1 MPDRIFDALGI
12 GSGRKFYMRD
22 FRNAYKFRPHVNPV
36 RQKFQGYVNFI
47 FNRELLPGLFADGDA
62 GQTEFRTTISSLVR
76 TAELPGVE
84 FKTETYNSYNR
95 KRIVNTGVEYQPV
108 SMTVYDTVG
117 NEWLA
122 VLMKYFAYHYMDP
135 RNEQQSPNDRDIAGW
150 YSSAGGTD
158 FVNSAFGKAG
168 ESSFNSNRAGYN
180 PNANAHFFER
190 IDYVLYHGNK
200 GVQYS
205 IINPV
210 LTSFKSAELDY
221 TASDFRDFQ
230 MSFEYEKFTVHNAVN
245 FGLSNEDLDRFENV
259 GDLEGP
265 AFQADTNISDISLA
279 TRELPVLGVTTNS
292 PAERGRTG
300 QPNSFSPEG
309 QGVGTVNVVDTEI
322 NQAGEIVATGPG
334 TPQDPQT
341 QSVPATY
348 GQSASISTQ
357 TGNEDT
363 NPFVDVLL
371 DTGASAVATAIAGG
385 DVRDA
390 ALSTAVGGATS
401 LVGQAARNLITG
413 NSPNQP
419 PEDLPPPPGGG

>member
-47 FNRELLPGLFADGDA
+47 FNRELLPGLFANGDA

-76 TAELPGVE
+76 TAELPGVN
-84 FKTETYNSYNR
+84 FQTETFNSYNR
-95 KRIVNTGVEYQPV
+95 KRIVNTGVEYEPV
-108 SMTVYDTVG
+108 NITVYDTVG

-135 RNEQQSPNDRDIAGW
+135 RNKQQAPNDRDIAGW
-150 YSSAGGTD
+150 FSSAGGVE
-158 FVNSAFGKAG
+158 FVNSAFGKSG
-168 ESSFNSNRAGYN
+168 ESAFDSNRAGYN

-210 LTSFKSAELDY
+210 LTSFKAAELDY

-230 MSFEYEKFTVHNAVN
+230 LSFEYERFTVHNVVN
-245 FGLSNEDLDRFENV
+245 FGLSEEDLDRFENV
-259 GDLEGP
+259 SSLQGP
-265 AFQADTNISDISLA
+265 AFDGDPTVAEVSLA

-292 PAERGRTG
+292 PAERPRTG
-300 QPNSFSPEG
+300 QPGSYSPENRG
-309 QGVGTVNVVDTEI
+309 AGTVTVIDTEI
-322 NQAGEIVATGPG
+322 NDAGEIIATGPG
-334 TPQDPQT
+334 VQQDAQT

-348 GQSASISTQ
+348 GEAAVIGTESGEPDS
-357 TGNEDT
+357 

-371 DTGASAVATAIAGG
+371 NTGASAVASAIAGG
-385 DVRDA
+385 NIRSA
-390 ALSTAVGGATS
+390 AIGAAVGGATTV
-401 LVGQAARNLITG
+401 LGQAARNLITG
-413 NSPNQP
+413 SSPNQP
-419 PEDLPPPPGGG
+419 PEDLPPPPGG

>member
-47 FNRELLPGLFADGDA
+47 FNRELLPGLFANGDA

-76 TAELPGVE
+76 SAELPSVS
-84 FKTETYNSYNR
+84 FQTKTFNSYNR

-135 RNEQQSPNDRDIAGW
+135 RNTQQSPNDRDISGW
-150 YSSAGGTD
+150 ISGAGGID
-158 FVNSAFGKAG
+158 YVNSAFGKTG
-168 ESSFNSNRAGYN
+168 ESGFDSNRAGYN
-180 PNANAHFFER
+180 PNATPHFFER

-200 GVQYS
+200 GIQYS

-210 LTSFKSAELDY
+210 LTSFKAAELDY
-221 TASDFRDFQ
+221 TSSEFRDFQ
-230 MSFEYEKFTVHNAVN
+230 MSFEYEKFTVHNVLN
-245 FGLSNEDLDRFENV
+245 FGLSEEDLDRFENV
-259 GDLEGP
+259 SSIQGP
-265 AFQADTNISDISLA
+265 AFDGDPSVADISLA

-292 PAERGRTG
+292 PAERPRTG
-300 QPNSFSPEG
+300 QPSSSIPEN
-309 QGVGTVNVVDTEI
+309 QGAGTVNIVDTEI
-322 NQAGEIVATGPG
+322 NNAGEIVIIGPG
-334 TPQDPQT
+334 AQQDPQT
-341 QSVPATY
+341 SAPSATY
-348 GQSASISTQ
+348 GAAVTIGTESGAP
-357 TGNEDT
+357 GT

-371 DTGASAVATAIAGG
+371 NTGASAIATAIAGG
-385 DVRDA
+385 NVRDA
-390 ALSTAVGGATS
+390 ALSTAVGGVTT
-401 LVGQAARNLITG
+401 VIGQAARNLITG
-413 NSPNQP
+413 SSPNQP
-419 PEDLPPPPGGG
+419 PENIPPPPGG